1 MSKRVFLNGKYYRM
15 RRGKLVEIPLEWVG
29 KITTRQTINRRKESA
44 RLKRK
49 ELTFQERK
57 QSDIETSDEMGT
69 PRTGTEPRCSA
80 D

>member
-15 RRGKLVEIPLEWVG
+15 RRGKLVEIPAEWVG
-29 KITTRQTINRRKESA
+29 KVTTRQTINRRKESA

-57 QSDIETSDEMGT
+57 QSDIETSDEQT
-69 PRTGTEPRCSA
+69 PR
-80 D
+80 

>member
-29 KITTRQTINRRKESA
+29 KITTRQTIDRRKEAA

-57 QSDIETSDEMGT
+57 QSDLEVSDAMDN
-69 PRTGTEPRCSA
+69 PN
-80 D
+80 

>member
-29 KITTRQTINRRKESA
+29 KITTRQTIKRRKESA

-49 ELTFQERK
+49 ELTFQEHK
-57 QSDIETSDEMGT
+57 SDLETSDEMDT
-69 PRTGTEPRCSA
+69 PRTGTEPRCST

>member
-15 RRGKLVEIPLEWVG
+15 RRGKLVEIPAEWVG

-57 QSDIETSDEMGT
+57 QSDIETSDEMDT
-69 PRTGTEPRCSA
+69 PRTGTEPRCST